1 MCKCAGFTTT
11 SIVFVCIADMRSM
24 TRFLH
29 GDRELNVVVCRMQIA
44 VVERGGD
51 VPAGTRYSRI

>member
-1 MCKCAGFTTT
+1 M
-11 SIVFVCIADMRSM
+11 FVCIADMRGM